1 MRFGQN
7 VPEQPDAIQLAPLI
21 DIVFLILI
29 FFMVTSV
36 YGALESEVDI
46 TLPTADS
53 AVQSERNRGEIFIN
67 LRADG
72 AIVVNNQEQTIPEL
86 QELLHQ
92 VAELFPG
99 GAVIIRGDQSAVL
112 GRAIEVLDCCR
123 KADIQNVS
131 FAAIETPGPP
141 SSAGAPDGA
150 G

>member
-53 AVQSERNRGEIFIN
+53 AVQTERNRGEIFIN

-72 AIVVNNQEQTIPEL
+72 AIVVNNQEHTIPEL

-131 FAAIETPGPP
+131 FAAIDTPVSP
-141 SSAGAPDGA
+141 SSAGAPNGA